1 MRILSYKPM
10 LAITFVTCNAYIAI
24 ITTGKISVHVHR
36 YMCTDL
42 TLPAVVHAA
51 PTGSNLVVWWHVCA
65 SVHN

>member
-1 MRILSYKPM
+1 MRILSNKPM

-42 TLPAVVHAA
+42 TLPAVVQLQPDQTLSGMVACLCIC
-51 PTGSNLVVWWHVCA
+51 T
-65 SVHN
+65 